1 MSYVAAFFEA
11 PNLPLSPAMD
21 GAVVVTQFA
30 ALQRVSNVAPLGG
43 GSLNILNAGTGD
55 SRMRFCILSAAM
67 YCHSLQESPG
77 FTAAIML

>member
-1 MSYVAAFFEA
+1 MLQLFFEA

-21 GAVVVTQFA
+21 GGAVVVTQFA
-30 ALQRVSNVAPLGG
+30 ALHRVSNVAPLGG
-43 GSLNILNAGTGD
+43 GSLNILNARAGD

>member
-1 MSYVAAFFEA
+1 
-11 PNLPLSPAMD
+11 MD

-43 GSLNILNAGTGD
+43 GSLNILNAGEAGIQA
-55 SRMRFCILSAAM
+55 RMRFCILNAATD
-67 YCHSLQESPG
+67 CHSLQESPG